1 MMKDETKQ
9 EISIILDL
17 LKSNLIQNGVSMATD
32 KKGNLIF
39 FDTATYVESGCKK
52 FDGFGVNINNLVK

>member
-1 MMKDETKQ
+1 MKDETRQ

-17 LKSNLIQNGVSMATD
+17 LKTNLIQNGVSMATD

-52 FDGFGVNINNLVK
+52 FDGFRVNINDLVR

>member
-1 MMKDETKQ
+1 MTDDTKQ
-9 EISIILDL
+9 EIQIILDL

-39 FDTATYVESGCKK
+39 FDTVTYIESGCKK
-52 FDGFGVNINNLVK
+52 FDGFRININDLVK